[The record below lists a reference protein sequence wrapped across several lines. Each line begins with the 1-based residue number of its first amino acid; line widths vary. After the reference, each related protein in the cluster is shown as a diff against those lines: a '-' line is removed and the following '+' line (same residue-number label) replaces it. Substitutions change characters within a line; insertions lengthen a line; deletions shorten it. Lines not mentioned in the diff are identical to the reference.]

1 MWTACAPT
9 RTSGQARASSSS
21 ARTSRRPSICNT
33 CKPPCSASVPRGDR
47 GCHAPARYP
56 LAGDG
61 MRLLEGYVA
70 LDLTDLR
77 GQLCGRLLRDLG
89 MTVVKIEPP
98 GGDPV
103 RQLGPFAHDRPDPEG
118 SLRFA
123 YLNAGKQ
130 SVVLDLAQASGRD
143 ALLRL

>member
-1 MWTACAPT
+1 
-9 RTSGQARASSSS
+9 
-21 ARTSRRPSICNT
+21 
-33 CKPPCSASVPRGDR
+33 
-47 GCHAPARYP
+47 
-56 LAGDG
+56 

-77 GQLCGRLLRDLG
+77 GQMCGKLLRDLG

-103 RQLGPFAHDRPDPEG
+103 RRLGPFAHDQPGPEG

-130 SVVLDLAQASGRD
+130 SVVLDLAQPADRE
-143 ALLRL
+143 ALLRLVRQADVLVESFTPGTLEALGLGEAELRAVNPL